1 MGDFAFKP
9 NKAKGKHMN
18 ADIQLA
24 VNALPDL
31 EQANESLI
39 SFTPEYLDIDALEKG
54 WSKRCFYLGIEE
66 REQIDEATG
75 ESKLLKCAMLAAQN
89 ADKSI
94 TVYESAAKT
103 LVGTLEEREKRG
115 LLKPN
120 VSAIKLTFLGKKKNK
135 TNQYSSAKWDIR
147 LLHINQPEA
156 A

>member
-1 MGDFAFKP
+1 
-9 NKAKGKHMN
+9 MN

-24 VNALPDL
+24 ANALPDL